1 MTIAGN
7 WIELEIIL
15 LREVTETQKDNAAWF
30 LLFVDVSF
38 EPSDICMLFGT
49 GVEVRKL
56 LRNCGVRFQGKA
68 GKTLWYKGLER
79 ENGTSCIKWGEG
91 VGEEGRRRDAEKDI

>member
-38 EPSDICMLFGT
+38 ESLDMCVFPLEYHGGQEISKELSGWH
-49 GVEVRKL
+49 
-56 LRNCGVRFQGKA
+56 LR
-68 GKTLWYKGLER
+68 ER
-79 ENGTSCIKWGEG
+79 T
-91 VGEEGRRRDAEKDI
+91 